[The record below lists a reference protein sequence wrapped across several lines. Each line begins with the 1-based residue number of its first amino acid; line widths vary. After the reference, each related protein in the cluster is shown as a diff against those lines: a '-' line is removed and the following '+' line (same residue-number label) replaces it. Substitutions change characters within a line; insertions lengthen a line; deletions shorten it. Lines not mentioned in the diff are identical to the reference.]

1 MDIHSQALVQIFDQ
15 NVNIKL
21 YCVYIYQRRTK
32 HLKTQ

>member
-15 NVNIKL
+15 NVNFKL
-21 YCVYIYQRRTK
+21 YCVYQRRTK